1 MTRKRYHE
9 RHAPVRI
16 AQSKLTEV
24 TAANRNV
31 IDQTTINYMQRLQE
45 GSKALCAAIL
55 KSGKLHGPMTV
66 EQQLQSIEYAH
77 NVTLKVIGRHG

>member
-1 MTRKRYHE
+1 MTRKRNHY
-9 RHAPVRI
+9 ASARI
-16 AQSKLTEV
+16 GQSKLTEI
-24 TAANRNV
+24 TSANRNV
-31 IDQTTINYMQRLQE
+31 IDQTTVNYMDRLQE

>member
-1 MTRKRYHE
+1 MSRKRI
-9 RHAPVRI
+9 RHAPARI

-31 IDQTTINYMQRLQE
+31 IDQTTVNYIERIQE

-55 KSGKLHGPMTV
+55 KSGRLHGPMT
-66 EQQLQSIEYAH
+66 EAQQIDAVQYAH
-77 NVTLKVIGRHG
+77 NVMIRIR

>member
-1 MTRKRYHE
+1 MTQRNRY
-9 RHAPVRI
+9 APSRI

-31 IDQTTINYMQRLQE
+31 IDQTTVRYTEGLIE

-55 KSGKLHGPMTV
+55 RTRKLHGPMAPD
-66 EQQLQSIEYAH
+66 QQIEAVEYAH
-77 NVTLKVIGRHG
+77 DIKMFR

>member
-1 MTRKRYHE
+1 MKARN
-9 RHAPVRI
+9 RHAPSRI

-31 IDQTTINYMQRLQE
+31 IDQTTVRYTEGLIE

-55 KSGKLHGPMTV
+55 RTRKLHGPMSPD
-66 EQQLQSIEYAH
+66 QQIEAVEYAH
-77 NVTLKVIGRHG
+77 DIKMFR